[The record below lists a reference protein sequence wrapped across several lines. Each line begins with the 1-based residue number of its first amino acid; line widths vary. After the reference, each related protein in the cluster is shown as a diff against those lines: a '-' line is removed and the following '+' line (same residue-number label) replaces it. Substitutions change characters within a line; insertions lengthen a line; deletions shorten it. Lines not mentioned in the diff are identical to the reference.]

1 MKGQQRGRA
10 DFDIDA
16 FVRVIPLLGAL
27 ANHKERAL
35 AEVYVESRSKEGRR
49 RTEGELNR
57 D

>member
-1 MKGQQRGRA
+1 
-10 DFDIDA
+10 
-16 FVRVIPLLGAL
+16 VILLLGAL

-35 AEVYVESRSKEGRR
+35 AEVRVDKSKRRRRR